1 MTQTAAAE
9 EFLDAVDADDDCG
22 LDALRGRADR
32 DRALTS
38 QPWCLW
44 AAGAEVSHNWSD
56 VTEFRETPD
65 PCPIRPGNLSQK
77 PEESLKTREL

>member
-32 DRALTS
+32 DRALTNE
-38 QPWCLW
+38 PALVPV
-44 AAGAEVSHNWSD
+44 GG
-56 VTEFRETPD
+56 RG
-65 PCPIRPGNLSQK
+65 RGLSQ
-77 PEESLKTREL
+77 LVRCD